1 MEDLSASEKYLF
13 KRKLEEIASIK
24 GQHTELISLYIP
36 PDKQISDVVAHLR
49 DEYSQSSNI
58 KSKQTRKN
66 VLSAIESI
74 MSKLRYFKQPPP
86 NGMVFFV
93 GEATQEGGQTR
104 MVSEVIEPPFPIT
117 TYLYRCDSQFYLQ
130 PLEDMLQEKDVY
142 GILLIDRR
150 ECTIGFLTGKR
161 IEMAAYL
168 TSRVPGKHGRGGQ
181 SQRRFERLIEIA
193 AHEWFVKA
201 GEKASELFLEKK
213 NLRGVIVGGPGP
225 TKREF
230 LNGDYLDYRVKNKII
245 GVYDTG
251 YTDEYGLKE
260 VINNASDD
268 LQDMEIVKEKRII
281 KRLLEEIRND
291 RGLAIYG
298 EKEVRKALEMGA
310 VDTLLLS
317 DALHQYKIDVI
328 CPSCGYSGKMIVKD
342 LENIKCP
349 KCSSPLNIKE
359 KHDIIEEYSEMA
371 KQTSTKVEIIS
382 RETEEG
388 ETLLKAFGGI
398 AGILRY
404 RID

>member
-1 MEDLSASEKYLF
+1 MEELSATEQYLF
-13 KRKLEEIASIK
+13 KRKLEEIADIE

-36 PDKQISDVVAHLR
+36 PDKQISDVMAHLR

-74 MSKLRYFKQPPP
+74 MSQLRYFKTPPP

-93 GEATQEGGQTR
+93 GEATQEGGQTK

-117 TYLYRCDSQFYLQ
+117 TYLYRCDSKFYLE
-130 PLEDMLQEKDVY
+130 PLEEMLQEKDAY

-193 AHEWFVKA
+193 AHEWFKKA

-213 NLRGVIVGGPGP
+213 NLKGIIVGGPGP

-230 LNGDYLDYRVKNKII
+230 LNGGYLDYRVQKKII

-251 YTDEYGLKE
+251 YTDE
-260 VINNASDD
+260 
-268 LQDMEIVKEKRII
+268 
-281 KRLLEEIRND
+281 
-291 RGLAIYG
+291 
-298 EKEVRKALEMGA
+298 
-310 VDTLLLS
+310 
-317 DALHQYKIDVI
+317 
-328 CPSCGYSGKMIVKD
+328 
-342 LENIKCP
+342 
-349 KCSSPLNIKE
+349 
-359 KHDIIEEYSEMA
+359 
-371 KQTSTKVEIIS
+371 
-382 RETEEG
+382 
-388 ETLLKAFGGI
+388 
-398 AGILRY
+398 
-404 RID
+404 